1 MNFILEIFGFLVFV
15 VFGLYAP
22 GVYILNKLKL
32 NASFPANI
40 FLPTSFGII
49 LFTSFIYL
57 FSWVHLEILL
67 IPVLII
73 IGALSIKENMLIPKI
88 NKVHLKPSL
97 LVLFLTL
104 LFSTSALI
112 TGIYGNSIIIKQDDF
127 WHLALINELK
137 VNFPPDN
144 PGFAGVALK
153 GYHFFYNLLLAK
165 VSNLFFVSPA
175 SLHFH
180 FFPVLFSLAWGF
192 GVYSLVFRWT
202 RKISASL
209 IAVFLTLFGGGFAY
223 FLTLQGHSGF
233 SWSAGY
239 GMNQPFGAL
248 QNPPLSISIVILLVI
263 LLCLYEYIESKNN
276 KWLIPL
282 SLSLG
287 IISMFKVYAGMV
299 GVLGFTLFSFWE
311 LIHKRIYPFF
321 ALIFTGIIFLATY
334 WIFAGGSGYLI
345 FYPLWPFHRILEA
358 FSWYGFDEKLATYTR
373 LNVLRGILGLEFD
386 GFNVFI
392 LGNLGTRLIGLLI
405 LPIIFIKQRKLP
417 SVFANTIFIM
427 LLISVVI
434 PLLFIQ
440 SGKVF
445 EIIQITNYYIFIAA
459 ILAAYGFGYLID
471 LKINKLIKIFFI
483 VLVFILTI
491 PSTLEGVLGY
501 PITLSAKNSLNSPYY
516 QALNFLSKQGNYN
529 STVLELPPIES
540 GSKFNDLK
548 GWYEKSNPA
557 VTALANRKTFFNS
570 EYINFPGLDLEPRI
584 NLLMDLGHLR
594 TVSASTSAFPYYEK
608 MVISNL
614 RKNKVD
620 YIFSKELVPNFDKT
634 KYLKKIYSNST
645 YVIYQV
651 EK

>member
-1 MNFILEIFGFLVFV
+1 MNFLLELFGFLVFV

-22 GVYILNKLKL
+22 GAYVLNKFKL
-32 NASFPANI
+32 NTSFPVNV
-40 FLPTSFGII
+40 FLPIGFGII
-49 LFTSFIYL
+49 LFTFASYVL
-57 FSWVHLEILL
+57 SWIHLEIFL
-67 IPVLII
+67 IPLLII
-73 IGALSIKENMLIPKI
+73 IAVLAVKEKLLFFAI
-88 NKVHLKPSL
+88 NKEHLKPL
-97 LVLFLTL
+97 VVVLFLSL

-144 PGFAGVALK
+144 PGFAGVPLK

-180 FFPVLFSLAWGF
+180 YFPVLFSLAWGL

-202 RKISASL
+202 KRISTSL

-248 QNPPLSISIVILLVI
+248 QNPPLSVSIVIFLTI
-263 LLCLYEYIESKNN
+263 LICFFEYLESKNK

-282 SLSLG
+282 TLSLG
-287 IISMFKVYAGMV
+287 LVSMFKVYAGMV
-299 GVLGFTLFSFWE
+299 TILGFALFSLWE
-311 LIHKRIYPFF
+311 LIHKRIYPFI
-321 ALIFTGIIFLATY
+321 ALIFTGFIFLATY

-386 GFNVFI
+386 GFNIFI
-392 LGNLGTRLIGLLI
+392 LGNLGTRLLGILI
-405 LPIIFIKQRKLP
+405 LPVIFLKQRKLP
-417 SVFANTIFIM
+417 SVFAMTMFVM
-427 LLISVVI
+427 LIISVLI
-434 PLLFIQ
+434 PMLFIQ

-459 ILAAYGFGYLID
+459 ILAAYGFGYLVD
-471 LKINKLIKIFFI
+471 LKINKFIKL
-483 VLVFILTI
+483 VLVILIFALTI
-491 PSTLEGVLGY
+491 PSTLEGMLGY
-501 PITLSAKNSLNSPYY
+501 PITLKASHSLSTPYY
-516 QALNFLSKQGNYN
+516 KALDFLSKQKDYN
-529 STVLELPPIES
+529 SIVLELPPAES
-540 GSKFNDLK
+540 GSKYSDLK
-548 GWYEKSNPA
+548 GWYESSNPSVA
-557 VTALANRKTFFNS
+557 ALANKKTFLNS
-570 EYINFPGLDLEPRI
+570 EYINFPGLDLNPRI
-584 NLLMDLGHLR
+584 NVLLDLSRLR
-594 TVSASTSAFPYYEK
+594 LAVASSSAFPYYEK
-608 MVISNL
+608 IAINSL
-614 RKNKVD
+614 HKYKVE
-620 YIFSKELVPNFDKT
+620 YIFSKEQVPNFDKT
-634 KYLKKIYSNST
+634 KYFKKIYSNST
-645 YVIYQV
+645 YVIYKV